1 MCRVWRNLGIEVF
14 DQGLQ
19 IFATLFD
26 HGAIF
31 AVTGRDEGKPTS
43 QKRCGSKHQLP
54 VCIRQSQ
61 FAERQ

>member
-1 MCRVWRNLGIEVF
+1 VF